1 MVFQNAGQLVKGDQV
16 QVGGR
21 PIGSVK
27 DIALTNHNLARVRV
41 ELNELTPLHQGTQ
54 AVIRETSLSGI
65 ANRYIALT
73 PGPNSA
79 PSLKDGATLPTT
91 QTTTPVDLDQLFD
104 TLDPRTR
111 AGLQQV
117 TQGCSPPRARRSP
130 TCASSCARPAPTT
143 TSPTCCSR
151 RRACSAWP
159 RPPSTTRW

>member
-1 MVFQNAGQLVKGDQV
+1 PQPQPGPGP
-16 QVGGR
+16 GR
-21 PIGSVK
+21 
-27 DIALTNHNLARVRV
+27 AQRAHAAA
-41 ELNELTPLHQGTQ
+41 QGTQ

-79 PSLKDGATLPTT
+79 PSLQDGATLPTT

-117 TQGCSPPRARRSP
+117 IQGSAQQYQGRGRQANETARYFNP
-130 TCASSCARPAPTT
+130 TL
-143 TSPTCCSR
+143 
-151 RRACSAWP
+151 
-159 RPPSTTRW
+159 STTDQLVNELDLDQ